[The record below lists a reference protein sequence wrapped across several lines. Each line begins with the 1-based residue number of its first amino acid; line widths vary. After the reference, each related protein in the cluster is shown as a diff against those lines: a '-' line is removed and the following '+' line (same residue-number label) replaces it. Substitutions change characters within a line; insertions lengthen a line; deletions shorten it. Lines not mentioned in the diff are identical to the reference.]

1 MPPTRARKPGLLNR
15 QFGFPGAT
23 GKQKNPAF
31 AFVPDQGKNKRRIF
45 WFRKQTN
52 RSFAK
57 RNSLKNSSWSVI
69 RHFSR
74 TDKSAFNRG
83 RKPASLLRLNKF
95 KTLCQFAY
103 ITLRI
108 SLAGKPGPGKRLHNI
123 AEVLLNHIQTKI
135 NNQQ

>member
-57 RNSLKNSSWSVI
+57 RNSLKNSFWSAI

-83 RKPASLLRLNKF
+83 RKPASLCHLNKS
-95 KTLCQFAY
+95 KNGVNVAQNQF
-103 ITLRI
+103 
-108 SLAGKPGPGKRLHNI
+108 
-123 AEVLLNHIQTKI
+123 LLSHHFPAFPQGRPFSKSRESIR
-135 NNQQ
+135 